1 MDLFHLISRRSARR
15 FVPVSLRALI
25 ASAALLTTVT
35 GCGGGLIGWT
45 GLGGSSYELRSVAR
59 HTVLRPSFQLKA
71 YRAEDINT
79 AHFFLTD
86 LSREALDPDA
96 DLAGISGNIVH
107 IHLFLRPKAGR
118 TPIDSTAFNAS
129 IEHLVIANGQ
139 IGVYQGGGFL
149 IPGGTP
155 GDRSLGGKLSGATL
169 RLQRATPGLKDLL
182 GPSQADA
189 RFGAKLDEETASLIE
204 RRLRQLARA
213 ATPIEN

>member
-1 MDLFHLISRRSARR
+1 MGVRHYSDRRSARR
-15 FVPVSLRALI
+15 FVPVPLRALI
-25 ASAALLTTVT
+25 ASASVIALLS
-35 GCGGGLIGWT
+35 GCRGGLIGWV
-45 GLGGSSYELRSVAR
+45 GFGGSSYELRSVAR
-59 HTVLRPSFQLKA
+59 QTVLRPSLRLRA
-71 YRAEDINT
+71 YRAEDANT

-86 LSREALDPDA
+86 LSVDDLQRDA
-96 DLAGISGNIVH
+96 DLAGITGNIVH

-139 IGVYQGGGFL
+139 IGIYQGGGFM

-155 GDRSLGGKLSGATL
+155 GDRTLGGNLSGATL
-169 RLQRATPGLKDLL
+169 RLTRATPGLRDLL

-189 RFGAKLDEETASLIE
+189 RFSAKLDEETASLIE

-213 ATPIEN
+213 ATPIED